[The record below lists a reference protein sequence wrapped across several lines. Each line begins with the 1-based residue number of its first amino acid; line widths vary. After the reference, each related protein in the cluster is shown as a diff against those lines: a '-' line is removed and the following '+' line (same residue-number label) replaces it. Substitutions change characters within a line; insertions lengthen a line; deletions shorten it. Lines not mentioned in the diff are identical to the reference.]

1 MMNFHRLLFCLGL
14 FALTASGVTSADP
27 LQQLPEVAKAMEKIV
42 QKEKAFDGFNYQSH
56 EVITIRENDR
66 VPGLNGLMFV
76 KYKNDAGQQIMLSIQ
91 WFEDKEDL
99 LGFYV
104 SNLDARRKQGIIPQR
119 QSIDKNVL
127 WETSIENGSIYEW
140 TDAEH
145 FAMSLGGPEV
155 LPEIL
160 KAYLKAVPGRSEDP
174 EEKPEKQKTDNP
186 KQDPDSNK

>member
-1 MMNFHRLLFCLGL
+1 MFLCLGL
-14 FALTASGVTSADP
+14 YALTASGVASAQP
-27 LQQLPEVAKAMEKIV
+27 LQQLPEVAKAMEKII
-42 QKEKAFDGFNYQSH
+42 QKEKAFNGFNYSSH
-56 EVITIRENDR
+56 QVVTIKDNDR

-104 SNLDARRKQGIIPQR
+104 SNLDERKRQGNKPVRKNIG
-119 QSIDKNVL
+119 KNVIR
-127 WETSIENGSIYEW
+127 ETSIEGISLYEW

-155 LPEIL
+155 PPEML

-174 EEKPEKQKTDNP
+174 EEKPEKQNADNS
-186 KQDPDSNK
+186 KRNPDSNE